1 MDFALDEVLLRAF
14 RRFWACG
21 PFGVKTTTTTT
32 TTTKNKTTKRR
43 E

>member
-21 PFGVKTTTTTT
+21 PFGGKT
-32 TTTKNKTTKRR
+32 KQNNGNRR
-43 E
+43 QDWRS

>member
-21 PFGVKTTTTTT
+21 PFGGKKT
-32 TTTKNKTTKRR
+32 KQNNGNRR
-43 E
+43 QDWGS

>member
-21 PFGVKTTTTTT
+21 HFGGKRTTGIEDGTGKVK
-32 TTTKNKTTKRR
+32 
-43 E
+43 

>member
-21 PFGVKTTTTTT
+21 PFGVKTTKTTTT
-32 TTTKNKTTKRR
+32 TTNKTTKQR